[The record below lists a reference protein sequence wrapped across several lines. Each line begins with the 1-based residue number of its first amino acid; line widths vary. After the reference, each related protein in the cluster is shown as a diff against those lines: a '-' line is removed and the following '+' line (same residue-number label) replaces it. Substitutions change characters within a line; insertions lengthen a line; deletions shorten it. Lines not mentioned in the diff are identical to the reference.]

1 MANVNLPAPLLLAGG
16 ALCLLGGY
24 MIGVVAGPQTT
35 DQTVAVVES
44 YDPDTRELC
53 LTGDSLDDDDRATDG
68 VLCGEWRRTPGATRP
83 VEGDDFRFVA
93 IERADDADGGDTAVY
108 IHGAV
113 MEDGS

>member
-24 MIGVVAGPQTT
+24 MVGVVAGPQTA

-44 YDPDTRELC
+44 YDEGSRELC
-53 LTGDSLDDDDRATDG
+53 LTGDGLGDEEGAVDG

-83 VEGDDFRFVA
+83 GEGDEFRFVA
-93 IERADDADGGDTAVY
+93 IKRADADESTVY

-113 MEDGS
+113 IEDSS

>member
-24 MIGVVAGPQTT
+24 MIGVVAGPQTA

-44 YDPDTRELC
+44 YDEDSRELC
-53 LTGDSLDDDDRATDG
+53 LTGDSLDEEDGAVDG
-68 VLCGEWRRTPGATRP
+68 VLCGEWRRSPGASRP
-83 VEGDDFRFVA
+83 QEGDEFRFVA
-93 IERADDADGGDTAVY
+93 IERSEGGDSAIY

-113 MEDGS
+113 METSP

>member
-24 MIGVVAGPQTT
+24 MVGVVAGPQAA

-44 YDPDTRELC
+44 YDQDTRELC
-53 LTGDSLDDDDRATDG
+53 LTGDTLGDDEGAVDG

-83 VEGDDFRFVA
+83 EEGDEFRFVA
-93 IERADDADGGDTAVY
+93 IERADGDDSAVY

-113 MEDGS
+113 METGP